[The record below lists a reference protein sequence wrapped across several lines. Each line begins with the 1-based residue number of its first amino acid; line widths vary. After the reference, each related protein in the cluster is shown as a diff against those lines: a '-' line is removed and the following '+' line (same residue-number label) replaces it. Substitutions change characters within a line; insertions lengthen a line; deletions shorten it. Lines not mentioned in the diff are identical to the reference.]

1 MKRDWRVKEVEF
13 IPVVMEITGIY
24 QKNLKREID
33 KIWGNVDINQLQIDL
48 IKSGVKFL
56 IRVLTMRV

>member
-24 QKNLKREID
+24 RKNLKREID
-33 KIWGNVDINQLQIDL
+33 KIWGNVNINQLQIDV
-48 IKSGVKFL
+48 IKSGVKIL
-56 IRVLTMRV
+56 KRVLSMRV